1 MAIMNNT
8 NWKKFAPYVL
18 YFSLAALIVSA
29 GIYIVFRAFNLALQ
43 ISLGVTVI
51 AFILS
56 IVLDPEKAREKIT
69 GKRMRYASNALLF
82 IIAILGII
90 VLVNYF
96 AFRIGQR
103 WDLTEDQ
110 NYSLTKETLDVLN
123 TLPNPVTVEAYY
135 TTSSSN
141 TSAKQLLDTYKYYGK
156 GKFDYQ
162 FIDLNSNPIKAQNAN
177 VTRDATIVFIMQG
190 KQEQV
195 TYVSEEEFT
204 SALLK
209 LTNPGKRA
217 VYFLAGHGEPSL
229 KNDGD
234 TSLYQLTVALQGKNY
249 TVNSLNLLSDHK
261 IPDDALAII
270 IAGPEKV
277 LTSDEIN
284 LLKAYLDKGGGLVYL
299 SEPPFLTKDAGQSN
313 PLDDY
318 ITSQWGIEQGNN
330 IIIDSGVNPPI
341 VTYSKSY
348 GEHAITSKLSYAI
361 FFPTAHSVVANKTAP
376 ENVSLTPLIYTSEN
390 TWGETDVKS
399 IDQGVSFDPKTDL
412 QGPISVAIAANN
424 QKTGA
429 KIVVIGDSDF
439 AKDKSFA
446 TYGNA
451 DFMVNSIDWAA
462 KQDNLLNLTPK
473 NQTKRS
479 LVPPQDLT
487 MGLILLGVVFI
498 IPGLI
503 IALGISTWIQRR
515 NRG

>member
-1 MAIMNNT
+1 MAVMNT
-8 NWKKFAPYVL
+8 NWKKFAPYAL
-18 YFSLAALIVSA
+18 YLSLAALIASA
-29 GIYIVFRAFNLALQ
+29 GILIVFRAFNLPLQ

-51 AFILS
+51 TFILS
-56 IVLDPEKAREKIT
+56 IILDPENAREKVT

-82 IIAILGII
+82 TIAILGII

-110 NYSLTKETLDVLN
+110 NYSLTKETIEVLN
-123 TLPNPVTVEAYY
+123 TLPNPVTVEAYF
-135 TTSSSN
+135 TAQAN
-141 TSAKQLLDTYKYYGK
+141 DTSAKKLLDTYKYYSK
-156 GKFDYQ
+156 GKLDYQ
-162 FIDLNSNPIKAQNAN
+162 VIDPNASPVKAQNAN
-177 VTRDATIVFIMQG
+177 VTRDATIVFVMQG

-195 TYVSEEEFT
+195 TNVSEEEFT
-204 SALLK
+204 SALLR

-229 KNDGD
+229 KNEGD

-261 IPDDALAII
+261 IPDDALAVI
-270 IAGPEKV
+270 IAGPQKV
-277 LTSDEIN
+277 LTSDEVTI
-284 LLKAYLDKGGGLVYL
+284 LKAYLDKGGGLVYL

-318 ITSQWGIEQGNN
+318 IASQWGIEQGNN

-348 GEHAITSKLSYAI
+348 GQHAITSKLSYAI
-361 FFPTAHSVVANKTAP
+361 FFPTAHSVVGSKTAP
-376 ENVSLTPLIYTSEN
+376 QNVTLTPLIYTSEN
-390 TWGETDVKS
+390 TWGETDVNS
-399 IDQGVSFDPKTDL
+399 IDKGVSFDSKTDI
-412 QGPISVAIAANN
+412 QGPVSVAIAAND
-424 QKTGA
+424 QKSGA
-429 KIVVIGDSDF
+429 KVVVIGDSDF
-439 AKDKSFA
+439 TKDKSFA

-473 NQTKRS
+473 NHTQRS